1 MYRRLK
7 ITSIQCITTLL
18 IIVVIIPLQVD
29 NYTLWDMASLTKVL
43 MTTTAVMT
51 FYQRGELSLDWSA

>member
-1 MYRRLK
+1 MK